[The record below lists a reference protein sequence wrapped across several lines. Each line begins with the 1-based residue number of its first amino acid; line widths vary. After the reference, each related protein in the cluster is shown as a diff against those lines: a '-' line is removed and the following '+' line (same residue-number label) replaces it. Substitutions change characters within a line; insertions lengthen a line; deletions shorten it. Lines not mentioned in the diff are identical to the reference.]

1 MVKVSIGKSITSAR
15 LLSLNLTYSF
25 LGVFINLRAIAL
37 NKHSFLQRQAQK
49 KKMIAARECQQQLQK
64 KKSIFPLAA
73 FLIGIETE
81 LYFSKV
87 VRNSL
92 ALRDR

>member
-37 NKHSFLQRQAQK
+37 NKHSFLQRQSQK
-49 KKMIAARECQQQLQK
+49 KKNDCSQRMPAAAAE
-64 KKSIFPLAA
+64 KKSLSFRLQH
-73 FLIGIETE
+73 F
-81 LYFSKV
+81 
-87 VRNSL
+87 
-92 ALRDR
+92 